1 MKLGI
6 DVSTL
11 IEERKAEAQYFIN
24 DKLVETLQVFAENN
38 GELVRLR
45 LWVDHIKNKNKNYLG
60 GTSVLEPFNEIDIAD

>member
-24 DKLVETLQVFAENN
+24 DKLVETLQVFAEINE
-38 GELVRLR
+38 ELV
-45 LWVDHIKNKNKNYLG
+45 
-60 GTSVLEPFNEIDIAD
+60 